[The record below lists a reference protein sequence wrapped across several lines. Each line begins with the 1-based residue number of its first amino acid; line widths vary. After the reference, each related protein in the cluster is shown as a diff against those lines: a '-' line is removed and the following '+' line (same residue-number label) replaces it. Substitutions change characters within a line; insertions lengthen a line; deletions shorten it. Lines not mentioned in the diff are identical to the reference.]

1 MVESS
6 LLKQIVDKEYPLATH
21 GVGVFLYDQ
30 NGRDYIDGS
39 SGAMTASLGHGLRDI
54 AQAMK
59 EQAEKVAFTY
69 RTQFSNQPAEDLA
82 SQLTSLAPGDLN
94 WAFFVN
100 SGSEASEYAI
110 RATVNHWRSK
120 GQPEK
125 VEVLGRHTSYH
136 GMTMGALSMSGH
148 EARRP
153 DYGTLLH
160 EFPTAPPAYAFRFGR
175 PGESEEQ
182 YSLRAAQEFEDA
194 ITKHGVSTVGAII
207 VEPIV
212 GAAGGVLV
220 PPQGYLRHL
229 REMCDR
235 LDILLIVDE
244 VITGLGRTGAWF
256 ACETEGIVPDMLLFG
271 KGISGGYSPMAGVL
285 LRDHLVSTMRDGSG
299 VSPFG
304 HTYSNNPLGSAIS
317 LAVLEYMDRNNILDN
332 VNDRGR
338 ELHQG
343 LLKLE
348 KQFDFVAD
356 VRGKGLLWGFEFV
369 RDKTTKEA
377 PNPKENI
384 SSSFVDECFNQGLIV
399 YPAGIA
405 PLNNAI
411 ILSPPLIISQQ
422 EISKLLNRLESSLE
436 KFSSRFN

>member
-1 MVESS
+1 MLESS

-21 GVGVFLYDQ
+21 GVGVYLYDQ

-39 SGAMTASLGHGLRDI
+39 SGAMTASLGHGLGEI
-54 AQAMK
+54 AQVMK
-59 EQAEKVAFTY
+59 EQAEQIAFTY
-69 RTQFSNQPAEDLA
+69 RTQFTNQPAEDLA
-82 SQLTSLAPGDLN
+82 TQLTSLAPGDLN

-120 GQPEK
+120 GKPEK

-153 DYGTLLH
+153 DYGSLLH
-160 EFPTAPPAYAFRFGR
+160 EFPTAPPAYAYRFAR
-175 PGESEEQ
+175 LGESEEQ
-182 YSLRAAQEFEDA
+182 YSLRAAKEFEEV
-194 ITKHGVSTVGAII
+194 ITQHGPSTVGAII

-212 GAAGGVLV
+212 GAAGGVLI
-220 PPQGYLRHL
+220 PPRDYLRHL

-256 ACETEGIVPDMLLFG
+256 ACEEEGIVPDLLLFG
-271 KGISGGYSPMAGVL
+271 KGISGGYSPVAGVL
-285 LRDHLVSTMRDGSG
+285 LRDHLVSAMRNGSG

-317 LAVLEYMDRNNILDN
+317 LAVLEYMERNNILDN
-332 VNDRGR
+332 VKSRGQ
-338 ELHQG
+338 ELQQG
-343 LLKLE
+343 LLELE
-348 KQFDFVAD
+348 KQYDFIAD
-356 VRGKGLLWGFEFV
+356 VRGRGLLWGFEFV
-369 RDKTTKEA
+369 TDKKTKKS
-377 PNPKENI
+377 PNPNENI
-384 SSSFVDECFNQGLIV
+384 SSAFVEECFKQGLIV
-399 YPAGIA
+399 YPAGVS

-411 ILSPPLIISQQ
+411 IVSPPLIISQGD
-422 EISKLLNRLESSLE
+422 ISKLLSRLENSLE